1 MPPVLLPRSSLE
13 QVEAMLLQPRHAEAS
28 TTHGTGPSCGI
39 VIDSLSQLLLR
50 HSTQKV
56 GACFPGPLA
65 SQRLLAS
72 PTGFLIAARSLPR
85 SNDCCRCLP
94 SSAA

>member
-1 MPPVLLPRSSLE
+1 MPPVLLPRSTLE
-13 QVEAMLLQPRHAEAS
+13 QLEAMLLQPRHAEAS

-56 GACFPGPLA
+56 GACFPGPPLMSDTACMPHWVLHCCSHAMA
-65 SQRLLAS
+65 SV
-72 PTGFLIAARSLPR
+72 PIPAAFQ
-85 SNDCCRCLP
+85 
-94 SSAA
+94 